1 MSTGVGVGVTRERG
15 AISRGRGGHQGWG
28 RARGARGR
36 ERLSRS
42 CGEVCRGSGPTTVT
56 LGGRES
62 SSVMVAGVTTPR
74 RSAFAVT
81 LMPAVG
87 GAAAPATNSFF
98 PCLEHRAVS
107 VMCGKLGIEKGK
119 DICEGGR
126 APTEAVF
133 RRAVVTTAA
142 AILYT
147 RLMTGILSEKGC
159 PQGQVC
165 IDHVVCHGANN
176 RVVSVIE
183 GPEAIF
189 DAKGV
194 HAGVYM

>member
-1 MSTGVGVGVTRERG
+1 MGWCYRERR
-15 AISRGRGGHQGWG
+15 AITHDRGSREGWG

-36 ERLSRS
+36 ERLSRG

-56 LGGRES
+56 LGGRGR
-62 SSVMVAGVTTPR
+62 SSVMGVGVTTPR
-74 RSAFAVT
+74 RSASAVT

-87 GAAAPATNSFF
+87 GAAAPSTHSFS

-119 DICEGGR
+119 YIREGGR
-126 APTEAVF
+126 APTKAVF
-133 RRAVVTTAA
+133 RRTTVATAA

-147 RLMTGILSEKGC
+147 RLATGVLSEKGR

-165 IDHVVCHGANN
+165 IDHVICHGANN
-176 RVVSVIE
+176 RIVSVIE
-183 GPEAIF
+183 GPEAIVN
-189 DAKGV
+189 AKGV
-194 HAGVYM
+194 PAGVDM